1 LKRSLNKSYDTFVS
15 RPLTLDRVALG
26 VPVRVVGFPGM
37 SDLDETRLAA
47 LGLRA
52 GVPLVKILRTP
63 LRDPIECLVGSQ
75 LLAVEARLLPKIS
88 VESAAEAS

>member
-1 LKRSLNKSYDTFVS
+1 LKRSLNKSYNTSVS

-37 SDLDETRLAA
+37 SDLDETRLAG

-52 GVPLVKILRTP
+52 GVPLVKILLAP
-63 LRDPIECLVGSQ
+63 LRDPVECLVGSQ
-75 LLAVEARLLPKIS
+75 LLAVEARLMRKIA
-88 VESAAEAS
+88 VEPATGAA